1 MKEDEI
7 AEKITDWMKTS
18 VKNARAHGIAVG
30 LSGGLDSAVV
40 AALAKRAFP
49 EDSLGVIM
57 PCHSDHVDEEHADLL
72 ADAIGLETKKV
83 VLDSAYDELIKQYKI
98 DGGTPRMAL
107 ANIKPRL
114 RMTTI
119 YFFANS
125 RGYMVAGTGNRSE
138 REVGYFTKYGDGGSD
153 MLPIGGLVKTQVR
166 ELARYLR
173 VPTII
178 IDKPPTAGLWENQ
191 TDEKEMG
198 LTYEELDNYILT
210 GQARPEV
217 ASKIDSMYKR
227 SEHKRRTPII
237 FEMHD

>member
-1 MKEDEI
+1 
-7 AEKITDWMKTS
+7 
-18 VKNARAHGIAVG
+18 
-30 LSGGLDSAVV
+30 
-40 AALAKRAFP
+40 
-49 EDSLGVIM
+49 
-57 PCHSDHVDEEHADLL
+57 
-72 ADAIGLETKKV
+72 
-83 VLDSAYDELIKQYKI
+83 
-98 DGGTPRMAL
+98 
-107 ANIKPRL
+107 
-114 RMTTI
+114 
-119 YFFANS
+119 
-125 RGYMVAGTGNRSE
+125 MVAGTGNRSE

-227 SEHKRRTPII
+227 SEHKRRMPII